1 MTSVLQ
7 AIPDTISMASV
18 PLPEHPIVWSA
29 YAVKGGIG
37 KSTLTANIAF
47 TLRVLNPMYRVCVVN
62 ADSTRVVQQCLG
74 IGRDQQELTQDLYD
88 VLQGAVD
95 WPAVR
100 VASPFGVDVIPL
112 GPNRHEAARELN
124 PKAVQT
130 LVRNLTEHYDVVL
143 IDLHPG
149 AQALIPWLGVIQS
162 VLLPVTLNASGVEAV
177 LDTVDDL
184 QTWRR
189 QGLSI
194 PDIAGVVIN
203 KWDGRMRIAKNWLD
217 QLERVLPHEWIYPW
231 AIRNTTAIEH
241 AETAWQPILRES
253 SASAQEVGRALQL
266 ITQRWLTYAFAR

>member
-7 AIPDTISMASV
+7 AIPDTLTV
-18 PLPEHPIVWSA
+18 PNVALPEHPIVWSA

-74 IGRDQQELTQDLYD
+74 IGRDQQELAQDLYD
-88 VLQGAVD
+88 VLQGSVE
-95 WPAVR
+95 WSHVR
-100 VASPFGVDVIPL
+100 VASPYGVDVIPL
-112 GPNRHEAARELN
+112 GPNRHEAARELDG
-124 PKAVQT
+124 KSVQL
-130 LVRNLTEHYDVVL
+130 LVTRLTEHYDVVL

-149 AQALIPWLGVIQS
+149 AQALMPWLEVVHS

-177 LDTVDDL
+177 LDTMDDL

-189 QGLSI
+189 QGRRI
-194 PDIAGVVIN
+194 PDISGVVVN
-203 KWDGRMRIAKNWLD
+203 KWDGRMRIAKTWLD
-217 QLERVLPHEWIYPW
+217 QLERILPHEWIYPW
-231 AIRNTTAIEH
+231 AIRSTTAIEQ

-253 SASAQEVGRALQL
+253 SPSAQEVGRALQL
-266 ITQRWLTYAFAR
+266 ITQRWLTYAAAR

>member
-7 AIPDTISMASV
+7 AIPDTLTVPSV
-18 PLPEHPIVWSA
+18 ALPEHPIVWSA

-88 VLQGAVD
+88 VLQGSVE
-95 WPAVR
+95 WSHVR
-100 VASPFGVDVIPL
+100 VASPYGVDVIPL
-112 GPNRHEAARELN
+112 GPNRHEAARELDE
-124 PKAVQT
+124 KSVQL
-130 LVRNLTEHYDVVL
+130 LVKRLTEHYDVVL
-143 IDLHPG
+143 VDLHPG
-149 AQALIPWLGVIQS
+149 AQALMPWLEVVHS

-177 LDTVDDL
+177 LDTMDDL

-189 QGLSI
+189 QGRRI
-194 PDIAGVVIN
+194 PDISGVVVN
-203 KWDGRMRIAKNWLD
+203 KWDGRMRIAKTWLD
-217 QLERVLPHEWIYPW
+217 QLERILPHEWIYPW
-231 AIRNTTAIEH
+231 AIRSTTAIEQ

-253 SASAQEVGRALQL
+253 SPSAQEVGRALQL
-266 ITQRWLTYAFAR
+266 ITQRWLTYAAAR